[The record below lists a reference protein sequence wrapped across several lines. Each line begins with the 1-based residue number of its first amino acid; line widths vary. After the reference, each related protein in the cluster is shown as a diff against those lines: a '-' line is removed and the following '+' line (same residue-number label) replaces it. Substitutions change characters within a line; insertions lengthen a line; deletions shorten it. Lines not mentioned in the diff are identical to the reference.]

1 MCVEAADEIERL
13 RVERDMWRQENLKK
27 QIACEQM
34 GARIVALEA
43 EVEKLR
49 KTVIAAR
56 SGGVEAAAAVASK
69 RAASRHSTVE
79 HCHSDRSKKHM
90 QIRADEAGQL
100 VADIRALLEAERD
113 VARREGIEAAAL
125 AAANYQLN
133 NDGCVAAIR
142 ALLEDK

>member
-1 MCVEAADEIERL
+1 MTDIVERL
-13 RVERDMWRQENLKK
+13 RADHGAGRMHWADCREAANAIEWLRANLHMWRERSDMWYAENAKK
-27 QIACEQM
+27 QAACEQM

-56 SGGVEAAAAVASK
+56 SGGVEAAVAVASK

-100 VADIRALLEAERD
+100 VADIRALLE
-113 VARREGIEAAAL
+113 
-125 AAANYQLN
+125 
-133 NDGCVAAIR
+133 DGR
-142 ALLEDK
+142 